1 MGAAGTFT
9 RRRVFRATVLVA
21 VLTAG
26 YFIWTL
32 LPTTVRVRGTDPRI
46 VIGSVYSGPAIG
58 IVGQLAYHDGCL
70 YMISIHAMDR
80 EPMGHLDVAWPRS
93 ARPIV
98 IDGVPGVQV
107 GDEVILL
114 GDFFMGGPNGG
125 TPRPTSEP
133 PPICDPRSNGRAVFN
148 NARNLS
154 PEFDA
159 LGQG

>member
-1 MGAAGTFT
+1 MGTAGTFT
-9 RRRVFRATVLVA
+9 RRRIIRAIVLVA

-46 VIGSVYSGPAIG
+46 LIGTVYSGPAIG
-58 IVGQLAYHDGCL
+58 IVGRLAYDDGCL
-70 YMISIHAMDR
+70 YVISIRAIDR

-93 ARPIV
+93 ARPVV

-107 GDEVILL
+107 GDEVILV
-114 GDFFMGGPNGG
+114 GDFLMGGPIGG
-125 TPRPTSEP
+125 TSRPASEP
-133 PPICDPRSNGRAVFN
+133 PPTCDPHSKGKTVFN
-148 NARNLS
+148 NAHNLS
-154 PEFDA
+154 AEFDP